1 MLFGKQL
8 SQSSSFLTGKGRK
21 KRTKEPIG
29 VKGTSTMSA
38 STTAPQ
44 TNATHFNLASPSVIQ
59 IREEENR
66 GVKVEK
72 GHEGTRN
79 SPIIVAPFQNGRQ
92 GSKNEPIYLEDEV
105 EVIGDCSHPIY
116 VDDYR
121 LGDEPKKMMVQ
132 FTINESVLD
141 LECFEVGPS
150 DLKGKR
156 PKREREHRSRRSVW
170 EVGESSN
177 PPPCEPDVYCG
188 ICMEAKFKYD
198 RFSLKNCSHL
208 YCSSCVSQYVEAKV
222 EENVTSIRCPD
233 PSCKDGYLE
242 PEMCRLIL
250 KPEVY
255 DQWGAALCEAMIG
268 SMKFYCPYKD
278 CSALLIDERVEGG
291 GEVIMQSECPHCFR
305 LFCAQCKVP
314 WHSGVSCEDFAMLG
328 ADGRGR
334 EDILLR
340 NMAKDYQWQ
349 RCPKCKFY
357 VERISGCML
366 ILCR

>member
-38 STTAPQ
+38 STAVPQ

-92 GSKNEPIYLEDEV
+92 GSKNEPIYSEDEV

-278 CSALLIDERVEGG
+278 CFVD
-291 GEVIMQSECPHCFR
+291 
-305 LFCAQCKVP
+305 
-314 WHSGVSCEDFAMLG
+314 
-328 ADGRGR
+328 
-334 EDILLR
+334 
-340 NMAKDYQWQ
+340 
-349 RCPKCKFY
+349 
-357 VERISGCML
+357 
-366 ILCR
+366 